1 MMKALPWVCRI
12 LFACILVL
20 SVFQGRIWAQATAQ
34 IHGTVT
40 DSSGAVIAEAQVTA
54 TDTATGLARTVT
66 TGATGAFVL
75 TNLQPGN
82 YSISV
87 TAQGFTKFV
96 QTGIVLE
103 VAGNPN
109 IPVVMKV
116 GSVAQEVTVTANAQ
130 MVETQT
136 QGFSNVM
143 ESTRI
148 EDLPLNG
155 RNTVD
160 LVQLAGAAVTTGAAG
175 NASTRS
181 FQGSEGGV
189 GYSIAG
195 GLTGGTNY
203 LLDGAWNNNPFDN
216 LNLPLPF
223 PDALQEF
230 RVETSALSAEHGIHA
245 GGTVTS
251 VTKSGTN
258 EWHGD
263 AFEFVRNFALDA
275 KNPFAKLPSGKV
287 PNDALKRNQF
297 GGTAGGPIIKNKLFV
312 FGGIQFTRTRQS
324 PPAVTEFV
332 PTAQELAGD
341 FTTVASATCQK
352 TAVTLKAPFSGN
364 MIDPALFSPA
374 ALNITNIVLGQLSK
388 LGLTPDPQC
397 GAVTYESP
405 VAENEYQA
413 VGRGDIHLSDKNS
426 VFVRYMAT
434 SDKLTPPNAI
444 LPLVLT
450 TVNGGHNNLA
460 QSVAI
465 GDTFLFSP
473 TVVNS
478 AHIAFD
484 RTAIHRICQPFFD
497 YSDVGIDAYTYVP
510 KLFQMTITGGFNI
523 GSGVSCSAINNLD
536 TLEASDDLSIAKGNH
551 QFTFGGEAGKWLTTF
566 YANVT
571 SPGTFGFTGSNTGLG
586 LADFLT
592 GQPGGNT
599 PFAQST
605 PNNLFPRQWLIG
617 AYAQDSWRITP
628 RVTLNYGVRWDPWF
642 PQEFSNSAASNFSVD
657 RFLEGVRSNV
667 YPNAPPGLYW
677 PGDPGFIGKS
687 GQERR
692 LALFDPRVGVA
703 WDVFGDGKTS
713 LRASY
718 GLFHEFANGQFF
730 IWTTYSPPFADSID
744 WSPCTYGNC
753 APGTTGFDQPWQN
766 FPGTSYSA
774 PGVSPYPVPTTSPQ
788 FTIQARYIDPPQNLP
803 PTETHEWNLSIQHQF
818 GANWMASANYLG
830 SDTLNLWVASQVNP
844 GVYIPGN
851 CSPGG
856 NFPAPYNNVLDGI
869 PAGDSNPSCTQ
880 TVNLANRRLFNLI
893 SPDVALNTGEGQ
905 FFSYVDQFSAAGSSN
920 YNGLLLQVQHRLAD
934 GLVINGNY
942 TWSHC
947 IGVENY
953 EDNIPVP
960 GTGLQFPNN
969 VNLDRGNCQ
978 FDHRHVFNVSTSYT
992 TQKFSNRF
1000 ARAAGSGWTLGLIY
1014 TFYSGDPLLITT
1026 GTADPAGTGNTTSE
1040 RASQVLANPYGGG
1053 KTVGYL
1059 NKLAFGMP
1067 ATGAYGARYGAATC
1081 NPNLPAAQSGCIGVF
1096 NYNGP
1101 ALSNFDF
1108 ALYRTFTLTERMNL
1122 EFRGEAF
1129 NLFNNFERGD
1139 PVTGLNSPQFGNI
1152 LTFAGGNDVGH
1163 VPRQLQ
1169 LSAKF
1174 SF

>member
-1 MMKALPWVCRI
+1 MK
-12 LFACILVL
+12 VL
-20 SVFQGRIWAQATAQ
+20 TQIVKCVAVLIFLAAVFQGRVWAQATAQ

-40 DSSGAVIAEAQVTA
+40 DSSGAVIAEAQVTS
-54 TDTATGLARTVT
+54 TNTATGVTRTVT
-66 TGATGAFVL
+66 TGATGAYVL

-82 YSISV
+82 YTITV
-87 TAQGFTKFV
+87 TKEGFSKFV
-96 QTGIVLE
+96 QSGIVLNVAANPE
-103 VAGNPN
+103 V
-109 IPVVMKV
+109 PVVMKV
-116 GSVAQEVTVTANAQ
+116 GNVAQEVTVTANAQ

-136 QGFSNVM
+136 EGFSNVM
-143 ESTRI
+143 ESKRI

-160 LVQLAGAAVTTGAAG
+160 LVQLAGAAVTTGPAG

-216 LNLPLPF
+216 LNMPLPF

-230 RVETSALSAEHGIHA
+230 RVQTSALSAEHGIHA
-245 GGTVTS
+245 GGTVTA
-251 VTKSGTN
+251 VTRSGTN
-258 EWHGD
+258 AWHGD

-275 KNPFAKLPSGKV
+275 RSPFSPKGKNGQTI
-287 PNDALKRNQF
+287 NDALKRNQF

-312 FGGIQFTRTRQS
+312 FGGIQFTRNRQS
-324 PPAVTEFV
+324 PPPAAPEFV
-332 PTAQELAGD
+332 PTAQELGGD
-341 FTTVASATCQK
+341 FTTEASAACQK

-364 MIDPALFSPA
+364 TINPALFSPA

-388 LGLTPDPQC
+388 AGITPNQC
-397 GAVTYESP
+397 GQVTYVSP

-413 VGRGDIHLSDKNS
+413 VGRGDIHLSDRNS

-434 SDKLTPPNAI
+434 SDNLLPPNAI

-450 TVNGGHNNLA
+450 TINGGHKNFA
-460 QSVAI
+460 QSAAI
-465 GDTFLFSP
+465 GDTFLLSP

-478 AHIAFD
+478 AHLAFD

-497 YSDVGIDAYTYVP
+497 YSDVGIAAYTYVP
-510 KLFQMTITGGFNI
+510 KLFQMNITGGFSI
-523 GSGVSCSAINNLD
+523 GSGVSCSAINDLD
-536 TLEASDDLSIAKGNH
+536 TLEVSDDLSISKGNH

-571 SPGTFGFTGSNTGLG
+571 SPGTFAFTGSNTGLG

-592 GQPGGNT
+592 GQPGGTT

-605 PNNLFPRQWLIG
+605 PNTLFPRQWLIG

-642 PQEFSNSAASNFSVD
+642 PQEFSNKAISNFSMN
-657 RFLEGVRSNV
+657 RFLEGVTSNV

-687 GQERR
+687 GQEKH
-692 LALFDPRVGVA
+692 LALFDPRIGVA
-703 WDVFGDGKTS
+703 WDMFGDGKTS

-744 WSPCTYGNC
+744 WFPCTYGNC
-753 APGTTGFDQPWQN
+753 PTSATGFDAPWQT
-766 FPGTSYSA
+766 FPGTNYSA
-774 PGVSPYPVPTTSPQ
+774 PGVSPYPVPTSSPQ
-788 FTIQARYIDPPQNLP
+788 FTLGARYIDPPQNLP
-803 PTETHEWNLSIQHQF
+803 PTETHEWNLSIEHQF
-818 GANWMASANYLG
+818 GANWMVSANYLG
-830 SDTLNLWVASQVNP
+830 SDTLNLWVASQQNP
-844 GVYIPGN
+844 GLFIPGN
-851 CSPGG
+851 CTANGFFPAQYAFGNPNVPDGLKANGPCTSASNLPNRRVFSLLSPG
-856 NFPAPYNNVLDGI
+856 A
-869 PAGDSNPSCTQ
+869 
-880 TVNLANRRLFNLI
+880 
-893 SPDVALNTGEGQ
+893 TGQGQ
-905 FFSYVDQFSAAGSSN
+905 YFSYVDQFSAAGTSN

-934 GLVINGNY
+934 GLVVNGNY

-953 EDNIPVP
+953 MDNIPVP

-969 VNLDRGNCQ
+969 VNLDRGNCL

-992 TQKFSNRF
+992 TPVFGNRIT
-1000 ARAAGSGWTLGLIY
+1000 RAAGSGWTFGLIY
-1014 TFYSGDPLLITT
+1014 TYYSGDPLLVTT
-1026 GTADPAGTGNTTSE
+1026 GTADPSGTGNTSTE
-1040 RASQVLANPYGGG
+1040 RPSQVLASPYGGG
-1053 KTVGYL
+1053 KILGYL
-1059 NKLAFGMP
+1059 NKAAFAMP
-1067 ATGAYGARYGAATC
+1067 TTGAYGARYGAAAC
-1081 NPNLPAAQSGCIGVF
+1081 NPNLAPAASGCMGV
-1096 NYNGP
+1096 YGINGP
-1101 ALSNFDF
+1101 AVGNFDF

-1139 PVTGLNSPQFGNI
+1139 PVTAFNNPQFGNI
-1152 LTFAGGNDVGH
+1152 TGYAGGNDVGH
-1163 VPRQLQ
+1163 TPRELQ